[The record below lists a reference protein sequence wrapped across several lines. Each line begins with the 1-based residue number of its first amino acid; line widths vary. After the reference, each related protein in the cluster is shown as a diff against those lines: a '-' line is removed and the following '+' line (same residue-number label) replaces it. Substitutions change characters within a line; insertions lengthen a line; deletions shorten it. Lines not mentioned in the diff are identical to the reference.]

1 MGLAK
6 NSPLRDKR
14 RFFVNFPIT
23 REITKETYTECVGKP
38 KSQVED
44 KLFTMAEVWGYG
56 VYGFHLYTTEEA
68 DGTHYW
74 LKFDRGRSCD

>member
-1 MGLAK
+1 MIT
-6 NSPLRDKR
+6 
-14 RFFVNFPIT
+14 IT

-38 KSQVED
+38 KSQVLD
-44 KLFTMAEVWGYG
+44 KLFTVAEVWGYG

-68 DGTHYW
+68 DGTHCW